1 MWWCWIKMHVEQR
14 RSRSQPVAR
23 RGEKRHRRLR
33 VYPRRSRGTLEDG
46 FVHAKYPGGGG
57 GLDRRENPS
66 VRHSQTSRLFG
77 LSPSVERKSL
87 GEHYRR
93 EVESIQR

>member
-1 MWWCWIKMHVEQR
+1 MWSSVVVEANR
-14 RSRSQPVAR
+14 WRGGGRSATGDFECT
-23 RGEKRHRRLR
+23 RGEAGAR
-33 VYPRRSRGTLEDG
+33 VEDG
-46 FVHAKYPGGGG
+46 YVHATYPGGGG

-66 VRHSQTSRLFG
+66 VWHSQISRLFG